1 MLVITKNGH
10 ADSPHT
16 IPMAN
21 ERKRNIYKVLIT
33 VIITFA
39 LILPN
44 ILVMSVFAVT
54 INAIGGTA
62 VSSAQTATVLT
73 FAKRTNI
80 EKVEEAKAKE
90 ERATN
95 EQTIPVWDKEAGSGA
110 TSYVFTLSPD
120 TPTASITMR
129 YTVDIDGDAVPDPPS
144 IISVTTP
151 AGVTLGISDAE
162 MKTEEHHIIYTW
174 ADKFLQLDVA
184 KGENGTW
191 TIETSDP
198 CVFCRMPYAGT
209 PITPKFSSG
218 AKTESTVSESLLSI
232 IMLFMPVFRVFSF
245 GIIMLGATLL
255 AYSTME
261 GFNKLKQGTILIGS
275 GVFLF
280 ALSVALSAVI
290 KDTALKTMAEEP
302 QVPAIPKINISVSS
316 VIFLLLIIIILFLV
330 YRIFFAAKN
339 NNLHD
344 EDDEYRD
351 EENGGDISYDE
362 FDLEDYRAELRGYRK
377 RLQDKDIVHQL
388 QMMEDTLGWIIKTT
402 EDDPDTVFMVR
413 RLLEYYMP
421 KTSRLLKTYAD
432 VEKYPQKGKNISK
445 IMTEVKEA
453 LELLNSGMENILDDM
468 YQGKEMDISSDISV
482 MKKMMVQDG
491 MQEQYPDFH
500 PGT

>member
-39 LILPN
+39 LMLPN
-44 ILVMSVFAVT
+44 IPVMPVFAVT
-54 INAIGGTA
+54 INAIGGAA
-62 VSSAQTATVLT
+62 VSSAQTATVLA

-80 EKVEEAKAKE
+80 EKVEEEAKAKE

-95 EQTIPVWDKEAGSGA
+95 KEAGSGV

-129 YTVDIDGDAVPDPPS
+129 YTVDIDGDSVPDPPS

-174 ADKFLQLDVA
+174 TDKFLQLDVA

-218 AKTESTVSESLLSI
+218 AKTESTVSEILLSI

-255 AYSTME
+255 AYSAME
-261 GFNKLKQGTILIGS
+261 WFNKLKQGTILIGS

-316 VIFLLLIIIILFLV
+316 VIFLLLIIIIILFLV
-330 YRIFFAAKN
+330 HRIFFAAKN

-351 EENGGDISYDE
+351 EENEGDISYDE

-377 RLQDKDIVHQL
+377 KLQDKDIVNQL
-388 QMMEDTLGWIIKTT
+388 QLMEDTLGWIIKTT

-500 PGT
+500 PRT